1 MNEDESRKRDH
12 SPLAAKNGRR
22 TIWVPTTRQKKNN
35 KTLPINW
42 LITAAIK
49 CASCLYATLLLPSID
64 TFLGHI
70 EREGWSRSSTIGRF
84 LLLCFFYLLWRKV
97 NGSCRSAQQPW
108 SPELTKLFFS
118 LSNCR
123 CRRRRHCVCVCIYL
137 SVADGG
143 SHHYT
148 QLPDHPNRRGVVVV
162 VLCRELGREIRATS
176 FDIHHHGVDCS
187 IDLHRDVSESGFLG
201 GGLDDL
207 HH

>member
-22 TIWVPTTRQKKNN
+22 TIWVPTTRQKKNNN

-84 LLLCFFYLLWRKV
+84 LLLCFSSFCGEK
-97 NGSCRSAQQPW
+97 
-108 SPELTKLFFS
+108 LTAHVGRPNSRGHLNSQNFFF
-118 LSNCR
+118 LSQTVDAAADAT
-123 CRRRRHCVCVCIYL
+123 VCVCIYL